1 MKAAASCRRFF
12 MMTVFGLNLLEKL
25 TDERR
30 DERGHTSI
38 EQLKDSVARDVESL
52 LNSRCGLAAEVLGP
66 YAHCRQSLLSFGL
79 KDFVSLSLANQ
90 GDRALICED
99 IRSALMVHEPRLQN
113 PVVQVSNPAGP
124 GQRLHFAIQA
134 LLIAHEAKE
143 VVSFD
148 AVLQPVSQR
157 YQVSHGR
164 NP

>member
-1 MKAAASCRRFF
+1 
-12 MMTVFGLNLLEKL
+12 MMTMFGLNLLEKL
-25 TDERR
+25 TDDHR

-38 EQLKDSVARDVESL
+38 DQLKDSVARDVESL
-52 LNSRCGLAAEVLGP
+52 LNSRCGLPEGFLDGF
-66 YAHCRQSLLSFGL
+66 AHCRQSLLSFGL
-79 KDFVSLSLANQ
+79 KDFVSMSLANQ

-113 PVVQVSNPAGP
+113 PMVQVSNNAGP

-134 LLIAHEAKE
+134 LLIAHEANE

-157 YQVSHGR
+157 YQVSRGR
-164 NP
+164 NT